1 NDIFLGAYSVF
12 SYICNDRLRR
22 EGAFYFYGYRVA
34 TELLFFFTMLLLNKR
49 CRMKKITLLTLLA
62 LVLSAP
68 ICTAS
73 ILRVKVN
80 TYGELADAV
89 GDRLNDIDSIWVEG
103 SIDSTD
109 IRALWNA
116 SFHGHARSKGHLV

>member
-1 NDIFLGAYSVF
+1 
-12 SYICNDRLRR
+12 
-22 EGAFYFYGYRVA
+22 
-34 TELLFFFTMLLLNKR
+34 
-49 CRMKKITLLTLLA
+49 MKKITLLTLLV

-103 SIDSTD
+103 PIDSTD
-109 IRALWNA
+109 IRTLWNA
-116 SFHGHARSKGHLV
+116 SFHGKLVYINLSTATVKNHRIRLMLFTIPASRIYPKTGLCCL

>member
-1 NDIFLGAYSVF
+1 
-12 SYICNDRLRR
+12 
-22 EGAFYFYGYRVA
+22 
-34 TELLFFFTMLLLNKR
+34 
-49 CRMKKITLLTLLA
+49 MKTITLLTLLA

-73 ILRVKVN
+73 NLRVKVN
-80 TYGELADAV
+80 TYGELAEAV

-103 SIDSTD
+103 PIDSTD

-116 SFHGHARSKGHLV
+116 SFHGKLVYINLSTATL

>member
-1 NDIFLGAYSVF
+1 
-12 SYICNDRLRR
+12 
-22 EGAFYFYGYRVA
+22 
-34 TELLFFFTMLLLNKR
+34 
-49 CRMKKITLLTLLA
+49 MKKITLLTLLA

-73 ILRVKVN
+73 NLRVKVN

-89 GDRLNDIDSIWVEG
+89 GDRLNEIDSIWVEG
-103 SIDSTD
+103 PIDSTD

-116 SFHGHARSKGHLV
+116 SFHGKLVYINLSTATAAFEGDCVARRHYGDWQQCLCLVVA